1 MVTMNNYYNIQS
13 ITSSTFLVTILS
25 CEMSEVY
32 WESLIN
38 DIKTVNNNTI
48 VYVDF
53 LFRNGFNDRYYV
65 LQSNDDGKITVIP
78 CKIELSVERVADL
91 FFMKYPL
98 FIERSSLSTF
108 QKKFY
113 YNRLKRLFN
122 QV

>member
-13 ITSSTFLVTILS
+13 ITPSTFLVTILS

-32 WESLIN
+32 WESLID
-38 DIKTVNNNTI
+38 DIKNANKNTV

-65 LQSNDDGKITVIP
+65 LQSNDDGKTILIP

-98 FIERSSLSTF
+98 FIEKSSLNTF

>member
-1 MVTMNNYYNIQS
+1 MNNYYNIQS
-13 ITSSTFLVTILS
+13 ITPSTFLVTILS

-32 WESLIN
+32 WESLID
-38 DIKTVNNNTI
+38 DIKNANKNTV

-65 LQSNDDGKITVIP
+65 LQSNDDGKTILIP

-98 FIERSSLSTF
+98 FIEKSSLNTF